1 MEATGLR
8 QTALEAVDATRFV
21 PVSGQRRLR
30 GMIETRPDWCIS
42 RQRAWGVPIT
52 VFVRRDSGEPL
63 RDPQVLERIAE
74 AVAAEGADAWFTS
87 DPARFLAPEHDPAD
101 FEQVTDI
108 LDVWFESGATHSF
121 VLEPRADLKWPASLY
136 LEGSDQHRGW
146 FHSSLLESCGTR
158 GRAPFDAILT
168 HGFVMGEDG
177 EKMSKSRGNVIAPQD
192 VVENHG
198 ADVLR
203 LWVVGSDYAEDLRIG
218 SAILKQHADIYRRLR
233 NTLRFLLGNLA
244 GFDKRERLAPDEM
257 PELERWVLHRLVE
270 VDRSLRQA
278 CDAFE
283 FHGLFAELHG
293 FCAVELSA
301 FYFDIRKD
309 SLYCDREDS
318 VRRRAARTVLDIL
331 FDCLT
336 AWLAPFICF
345 TAEEAWL
352 ARNPGEG
359 SSVHL
364 RLFPT
369 LPESWRDEALA
380 ERFAVVRRLR
390 RVVTGALEVERA
402 ARRLGSSLQ
411 GRAIVYADAEYRDA
425 VRGIDLAELCI
436 TSSAELAEG
445 PAPGEAFRLPDV
457 PGVAVVI
464 APADGQKC
472 ERCWQVL
479 AEVGKRADH
488 PEICGRCADAV
499 AHHRA
504 AAE

>member
-1 MEATGLR
+1 
-8 QTALEAVDATRFV
+8 
-21 PVSGQRRLR
+21 
-30 GMIETRPDWCIS
+30 
-42 RQRAWGVPIT
+42 
-52 VFVRRDSGEPL
+52 
-63 RDPQVLERIAE
+63 
-74 AVAAEGADAWFTS
+74 
-87 DPARFLAPEHDPAD
+87 
-101 FEQVTDI
+101 
-108 LDVWFESGATHSF
+108 
-121 VLEPRADLKWPASLY
+121 
-136 LEGSDQHRGW
+136 
-146 FHSSLLESCGTR
+146 
-158 GRAPFDAILT
+158 
-168 HGFVMGEDG
+168 
-177 EKMSKSRGNVIAPQD
+177 MSKSRGNVIAPQD

-244 GFDKRERLAPDEM
+244 GFSESERLPPEKM

-283 FHGLFAELHG
+283 FHGLFAELHS

-309 SLYCDREDS
+309 SLYCDREDR
-318 VRRRAARTVLDIL
+318 VRRRAVRTVLDIL

-352 ARNPGEG
+352 ARHPGEG

-369 LPESWRDEALA
+369 LPASWRDDALA
-380 ERFAVVRRLR
+380 ERFAVLRRLR

-402 ARRLGSSLQ
+402 ARRIGSSLQ
-411 GRAIVYADAEYRDA
+411 ASAAVYADAEYHEA
-425 VRGIDLAELCI
+425 VRGIDLAELFI
-436 TSSAELAEG
+436 TSSAGMAEG
-445 PAPGEAFRLPDV
+445 PAPGAAPAGAFRLADV

-464 APADGQKC
+464 GPADGRKC

-479 AEVGKRADH
+479 AEVGRRSDH
-488 PEICGRCADAV
+488 PDICQRCADAV